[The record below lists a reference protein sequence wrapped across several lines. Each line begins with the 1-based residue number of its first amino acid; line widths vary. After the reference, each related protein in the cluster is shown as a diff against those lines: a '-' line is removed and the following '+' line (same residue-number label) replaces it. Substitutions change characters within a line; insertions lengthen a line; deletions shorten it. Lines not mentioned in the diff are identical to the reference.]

1 MKDSLKQDLS
11 ELTVVQI
18 PVEQISLYENNPR
31 NNDKAIDPIALSI
44 QKYGFKQPCVVDG
57 DNVLV
62 VGHTRYKAAVKL
74 GLKTVPC
81 VVAKDLSPD
90 EVREYRI
97 LDNRLNEI
105 AEWDYGKLSE
115 ELTAMPNFNYEE
127 FSFSVE
133 DIFGPSAAKP
143 GEEETVYNSS
153 IKGPVY
159 EPRGDK
165 PEPSSLYKTTK
176 FHLLN
181 NAIDMSAAPEEVKEF
196 LRFAAYRHVVFDYQA
211 IAEFYAHADK
221 EVQGLMEDSALVIID
236 FGKAIEQGFVA
247 LSNEVAA
254 SYLLN
259 GQPKEDEEDEESDD

>member
-1 MKDSLKQDLS
+1 MDETVRENLS
-11 ELTVVQI
+11 ELTVTQV

-44 QKYGFKQPCVVDG
+44 QKYGFKQPCVIDG
-57 DNVLV
+57 ENVLI
-62 VGHTRYKAAVKL
+62 VGHTRYKAALKL

-81 VVAKDLSPD
+81 VVAKDLTPD

-105 AEWDYGKLSE
+105 AEWDYSKLSA
-115 ELTAMPNFNYEE
+115 ELAEMPDFDYEA
-127 FSFSVE
+127 FSFSFE
-133 DIFGPSAAKP
+133 DIFGPGATKSGG
-143 GEEETVYNSS
+143 GEEETIYNSS

-159 EPRGDK
+159 KPRGDC
-165 PEPSSLYKTTK
+165 PEPTDLYKTTK
-176 FHLLN
+176 FHLLK
-181 NAIDMSAAPEEVKEF
+181 NAIEASSAPEEVKDF

-221 EVQGLMEDSALVIID
+221 EVQLMMEDSALVIID

-247 LSNEVAA
+247 LSEEVAA
-254 SYLLN
+254 GYLGN
-259 GQPKEDEEDEESDD
+259 TRGQEESDD